1 LYEPAVN
8 GPALNQLD
16 HPTRVISATTSDEA
30 LLRASSLSR
39 WEGNACLVDD
49 ISLSVSRGEVLG
61 LLGLNGAGKSTTL
74 NLLSGVLLPSL
85 GDVEICGHSLFEQPM
100 QAKRCIGYLP
110 EIPPLYMDM
119 TVCAYLDFCARLH
132 GMRGRKKREAVE
144 RALADCA
151 LQDVGK
157 RIIRNLSKGYRQRIG
172 LAQAIIHRPE
182 VILLDEPSSGLDPQQ
197 MHEMRA
203 LIRRLAAD
211 CGIVFSSHLLSE
223 VTDLCDRICVIHN
236 GQVIHQQRLDDSE
249 SLIPAQGANSVREV
263 TLKLKEMVTSG
274 ELHRLTGVL
283 HAKNLPGQRWQI
295 KVMSREVDNLP
306 AHIVGQGWHL
316 LELQTDKPSLED
328 LFTGLVTD
336 GAASGNVDTHDE
348 PENTITTNAAGAVAG
363 IDVAKSYDTPATHV
377 KKTAGSLTATTS
389 APESAVERTD

>member
-1 LYEPAVN
+1 M
-8 GPALNQLD
+8 NQSD
-16 HPTRVISATTSDEA
+16 HPTRVISSTASDEA
-30 LLRASSLSR
+30 LLRASNLSR
-39 WEGNACLVDD
+39 WEGNTCLVDD
-49 ISLSVSRGEVLG
+49 ISLSVARGEVLG

-110 EIPPLYMDM
+110 ETPPLYMDM
-119 TVCAYLDFCARLH
+119 TVSAYLNFCARLH
-132 GMRGRKKREAVE
+132 GMRGRKKHDAVE

-203 LIRRLAAD
+203 LIRRLATD

-249 SLIPAQGANSVREV
+249 SLIPVQGANSVREV
-263 TLKLKEMVTSG
+263 TLKLKEMVTAG
-274 ELHRLTGVL
+274 QLHRISGVL

-306 AHIVGQGWHL
+306 AHIVSQGWHL

-336 GAASGNVDTHDE
+336 GAASSQTDTHDNSA
-348 PENTITTNAAGAVAG
+348 NTMTKA
-363 IDVAKSYDTPATHV
+363 
-377 KKTAGSLTATTS
+377 ATTDASSVDGLS
-389 APESAVERTD
+389 AAKTIRLLTM

>member
-1 LYEPAVN
+1 
-8 GPALNQLD
+8 
-16 HPTRVISATTSDEA
+16 VISSTTSDEA
-30 LLRASSLSR
+30 LLRASNLSR
-39 WEGNACLVDD
+39 WEGNTCLVDD
-49 ISLSVSRGEVLG
+49 ISLSVAHGEVLG

-100 QAKRCIGYLP
+100 RAKRCIGYLP
-110 EIPPLYMDM
+110 ETPPLYMDM
-119 TVCAYLDFCARLH
+119 TVSAYLHFCARLH
-132 GMRGRKKREAVE
+132 GMRGRKKHDAVE
-144 RALADCA
+144 RALADCS

-203 LIRRLAAD
+203 LIKRLAAD

-249 SLIPAQGANSVREV
+249 NLMPVQGANSVREV
-263 TLKLKEMVTSG
+263 TLKLKEMVTAG
-274 ELHRLTGVL
+274 ELHRISGVL

-336 GAASGNVDTHDE
+336 GSASSPADTHD
-348 PENTITTNAAGAVAG
+348 NSANSITKTTTTDASSADGLSA
-363 IDVAKSYDTPATHV
+363 AKSNTTTHHVSKPARPQNKST
-377 KKTAGSLTATTS
+377 TAS
-389 APESAVERTD
+389 ESAVERTD